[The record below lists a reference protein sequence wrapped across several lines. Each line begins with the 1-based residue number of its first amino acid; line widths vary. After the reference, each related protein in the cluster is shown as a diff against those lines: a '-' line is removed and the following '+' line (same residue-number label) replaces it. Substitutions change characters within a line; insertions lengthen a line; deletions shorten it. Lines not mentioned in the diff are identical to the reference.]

1 MKAKASVTA
10 QKLLNLYRQAHVIE
24 GGWPVLNKVFIEE
37 STDEVLKEL
46 IELPTGK
53 LLAEHINNLRSGKT
67 PTDSIARE
75 LLPYGGAFAEKS
87 LHTQISESDLK
98 ELVSAIST
106 FNPTQD
112 GLEKFMA
119 TPVIRN
125 FGADWVSSVQTIL
138 ANDTELFDK
147 FSQIA
152 RMWNAY
158 KIWMDAQEI
167 IKKPITDRVRA
178 QLQVDMPE
186 YETYLPMFGEEGTKL
201 LRQLHTLTSS
211 LPASESNA
219 ADA

>member
-24 GGWPVLNKVFIEE
+24 GGWPVLNKIFVEE
-37 STDEVLKEL
+37 SSDEVLKEL
-46 IELPTGK
+46 AELPTGK
-53 LLAEHINNLRSGKT
+53 LLVEHINNLRSGKT

-106 FNPTQD
+106 FNPTQK

-125 FGADWVSSVQTIL
+125 FGSDWIASVQTIL

-152 RMWNAY
+152 GMWTAY

-167 IKKPITDRVRA
+167 IKQPITDRVRA

-201 LRQLHTLTSS
+201 LRQLHSFTSS
-211 LPASESNA
+211 LPSSESNA
-219 ADA
+219 TNA